1 MKNRILYYSQL
12 VSHRLGKR
20 ARSNPGGKNSVIKK
34 RKLNYRFHNP
44 NSEKETAD
52 FLCELLIEANTNKVE
67 QAMKEAAMQCENK
80 AQIEVWDENAVH
92 TVDVA

>member
-1 MKNRILYYSQL
+1 MKNHILYYSQL

-20 ARSNPGGKNSVIKK
+20 ARISQGGKNSSMKK

-52 FLCELLIEANTNKVE
+52 FLCKLLIEANTNKVE
-67 QAMKEAAMQCENK
+67 QAMKNVAMQCEDET
-80 AQIEVWDENAVH
+80 QIEVLDEATEQ
-92 TVDVA
+92 TVGVA